1 MLCYDRIDVSECIDV
16 IKTSDSEECDIYR
29 CCYFLDKGFKFQSYV
44 CHNVLMM
51 SMNLSDIAILNIN
64 GADYCCIVSGIS
76 KSEVINSL
84 KNADFTEN
92 SGKLL
97 NKIFLS
103 YIKMGKEILT
113 FDDTEIEKQIS
124 PTQKP
129 YFNKQYRY

>member
-29 CCYFLDKGFKFQSYV
+29 YCYFLDKGFKFQSYV
-44 CHNVLMM
+44 CQNVLMM

-97 NKIFLS
+97 NKIFF
-103 YIKMGKEILT
+103 ILY
-113 FDDTEIEKQIS
+113 K
-124 PTQKP
+124 
-129 YFNKQYRY
+129 NG